1 MMIQVNTDN
10 NIHGTDLL
18 TSEISAT
25 IEHSLERFKKQ
36 ITRVEAHVS
45 DESRGKS
52 GQHDHRCMLEARLE
66 GLKPVAVTEHAGTLE
81 QAVLGA
87 SEKLYSLL
95 ESTLGK
101 LDNRQK
107 NTPRD
112 TLDETITDVDE

>member
-1 MMIQVNTDN
+1 MIQINTDN
-10 NIHGTDLL
+10 NIHGTDAL

-25 IEHSLERFKKQ
+25 IEQSLERFKEQ

-45 DESRGKS
+45 DGSRGKS
-52 GQHDHRCMLEARLE
+52 GQRDHRCMLEARLE
-66 GLKPVAVTEHAGTLE
+66 GLKPMAVTEHAGTLD

-95 ESTLGK
+95 DSTLGK
-101 LDNRQK
+101 LDSRPK

-112 TLDETITDVDE
+112 TLDETITNVDE